1 MKIGFDAKRVFQNFT
16 GLGNYSR
23 DLIRFLVEEFP
34 QNDYRLYA
42 PKIMLHSDLKTL
54 SNHPKV
60 SFLSPKTQL
69 DKTFKSL
76 WRSVNLEKELRKD
89 GVDLFH
95 GLSNEIPVRKKESSV
110 KYVVTI
116 HDLIF
121 KRYPRNYKAIDRR
134 IYNTKFKYACKNADR
149 IIAISEQTKADIVSF
164 YKINPEKIDVVYQTC
179 HENFRKEY
187 SEEVKL
193 HIRQKYDLPERYLLN
208 VGTIETRKNLN
219 AIIQAMPLMKN
230 DFPLVVVGRS
240 TRYVNFLKVQMNKL
254 KIDASRIIF
263 LKNVSIEELPSIY
276 QMAEVFIYPSFFE
289 GFGIPI
295 IEALY
300 SKTPVITTQGGCFP
314 EAGGPDSIY
323 VQPEDYKEL
332 ALQIDQVVSD
342 KQLAD
347 YMRTSG
353 LQYAQR
359 FDGAKLARQVMSV
372 YERAISQ

>member
-34 QNDYRLYA
+34 TNDYRLYA
-42 PKIMLHSDLKTL
+42 PKILMHTDLKSL
-54 SNHPKV
+54 SNHQQV
-60 SFLSPKTQL
+60 TFLSPQTQL

-76 WRSVNLEKELRKD
+76 WRSVHLEKELKKD
-89 GVDLFH
+89 EVELFH
-95 GLSNEIPVRKKESSV
+95 GLSNEMPVRKKGSSV

-134 IYNTKFKYACKNADR
+134 IYNTKFKYACNNADR
-149 IIAISEQTKADIVSF
+149 IIAISEQTKADIVEF
-164 YKINPEKIDVVYQTC
+164 YKISPDKIDVVYQTC
-179 HENFRKEY
+179 HSNFKKSYTEEIKE
-187 SEEVKL
+187 
-193 HIRQKYDLPERYLLN
+193 HIRQKYDLPQRYLLN

-219 AIIQAMPLMKN
+219 AIIQAMPFMQHDL
-230 DFPLVVVGRS
+230 PLVVVGRS
-240 TRYVNFLKVQMNKL
+240 TRYINFIKVQINKL
-254 KIDASRIIF
+254 KIDANRIIF

-300 SKTPVITTQGGCFP
+300 SNTPVITTEGGCFS

-323 VQPEDYKEL
+323 VHPERYDLL
-332 ALQIDQVVSD
+332 AQQIDKVVD
-342 KQLAD
+342 NKQLAD
-347 YMRTSG
+347 DMRIKG
-353 LQYAQR
+353 RQYAER
-359 FDGAKLARQVMSV
+359 FDGARLARQVMDV
-372 YERAISQ
+372 YNRVIK

>member
-1 MKIGFDAKRVFQNFT
+1 MRIGFDAKRVFQNFT

-23 DLIRFLVEEFP
+23 DLIRFLVDEFP
-34 QNDYRLYA
+34 ENDYRLYA
-42 PKIMLHSDLKTL
+42 PKILIHSDLKNL
-54 SNHPKV
+54 STHPNV

-76 WRSVNLEKELRKD
+76 WRSVNLEKELKKD
-89 GVDLFH
+89 GVHLFH
-95 GLSNEIPVRKKESSV
+95 GLSNEIPVRKKDSAV

-149 IIAISEQTKADIVSF
+149 IIAISEQTKSDIIEF
-164 YKINPEKIDVVYQTC
+164 YKISPEKIDVVYQTC
-179 HENFRKEY
+179 HANFKKQY
-187 SEEVKL
+187 ADEVKL

-219 AIIQAMPLMKN
+219 AIIQALPSLKN
-230 DFPLVVVGRS
+230 DLPLVVVGRS
-240 TRYVNFLKVQMNKL
+240 TRYVNFLKVQINKL
-254 KIDASRIIF
+254 KINPSRIIF

-300 SKTPVITTQGGCFP
+300 SGTPVITTEGGCFS

-323 VQPEDYKEL
+323 VHPEKYDQL
-332 ALQIDQVVSD
+332 AHQIDRVVGD
-342 KQLAD
+342 KQLAAE
-347 YMRTSG
+347 MRNKG
-353 LQYAQR
+353 YHFAQR
-359 FDGAKLARQVMSV
+359 FEGAKLARQVMDV
-372 YERAISQ
+372 YQRVIG